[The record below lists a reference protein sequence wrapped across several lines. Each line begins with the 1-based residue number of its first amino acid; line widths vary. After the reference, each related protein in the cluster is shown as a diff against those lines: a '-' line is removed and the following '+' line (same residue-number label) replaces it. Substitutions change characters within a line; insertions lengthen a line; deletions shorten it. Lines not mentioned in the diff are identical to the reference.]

1 MFHISDIKKFKKCP
15 RLYYLSI
22 DSVSEFQPY
31 LRNDEELTALI
42 IKYLGIDNYY
52 LGVRGDDNQRVL
64 SEIDNFEWF
73 VKARFEY
80 NDLRVKIPFLH
91 KTENGFDLYFT
102 LYALYPHDDDADYY
116 RYNIWVLEKL
126 GIRINN
132 ISIIHLN
139 ANYVLGDS
147 LDVNELFITS
157 KNFYNTKNHPS
168 SDIREKIYEKKVDL
182 DEIITEMKINSLDDY
197 QPIRKRAC
205 KAKNLCSYYE
215 NCFGKDE
222 ELPDDSIQY
231 LVSSQFK
238 QQMYQEGI
246 RHLKD
251 ADTARLEGTRCQY
264 AQIMASRNGGLYY
277 DYYPLKTWM
286 ESLHKPIAFIDF
298 EWERYIVP
306 PFKGLKPY
314 DVVCFE
320 YSLHILDEEGNLKHN
335 TYIGTRDC
343 RREFIESLIN
353 DIPSNASIIAYNA
366 IGAEMIRIR
375 ELAEQFPEYAS
386 LLNQILENFIDM
398 SFPFIG
404 GLVYDTRMRGNYSV
418 KSLLNV
424 VSDYSYHDLAIHDGM
439 DAVYEWRKIDRGED
453 VDQLYIENSLIEYC
467 SMDSYALYLIYCWL
481 LDIINNNNVI
491 T

>member
-251 ADTARLEGTRCQY
+251 ANTARLEGTRCQY

-320 YSLHILDEEGNLKHN
+320 YSLHILDE
-335 TYIGTRDC
+335 
-343 RREFIESLIN
+343 
-353 DIPSNASIIAYNA
+353 
-366 IGAEMIRIR
+366 
-375 ELAEQFPEYAS
+375 
-386 LLNQILENFIDM
+386 
-398 SFPFIG
+398 
-404 GLVYDTRMRGNYSV
+404 
-418 KSLLNV
+418 
-424 VSDYSYHDLAIHDGM
+424 
-439 DAVYEWRKIDRGED
+439 
-453 VDQLYIENSLIEYC
+453 
-467 SMDSYALYLIYCWL
+467 
-481 LDIINNNNVI
+481 
-491 T
+491 